1 MKEILFDGYS
11 NDNSRFDQQYIVQ
24 LKNSLLKRTSKMS
37 KKTREKLIS
46 LIQI

>member
-24 LKNSLLKRTSKMS
+24 LKNSLLKRTSKMC
-37 KKTREKLIS
+37 KKTREKIN
-46 LIQI
+46 